1 MQKSVKAVIRGGNL
15 IAFSVK
21 QCGNRHTYGGVIFHH
36 EYSFFGFSRH
46 RIMLGCKH
54 SCTFSKSHW
63 FFRYHLLDFAS
74 TASAAQSLRS
84 LCASVRGAPVFSSQG
99 SVAAAPQVGHGTE
112 IVCLRVR
119 SLLFT
124 TLIMQR
130 STAGKCPILLIFNTL

>member
-1 MQKSVKAVIRGGNL
+1 MQKSVKAVIRGANL
-15 IAFSVK
+15 IALSVK
-21 QCGNRHTYGGVIFHH
+21 QGRNRHTYGGVIFYH

-46 RIMLGCKH
+46 RIMLGCKR

-99 SVAAAPQVGHGTE
+99 SVIAAPHVGQATE
-112 IVCLRVR
+112 NIC
-119 SLLFT
+119 F
-124 TLIMQR
+124 
-130 STAGKCPILLIFNTL
+130 